1 MNGGTEKL
9 RLLSVIDKETG
20 VCLFQRA
27 WQWRG
32 EQERSSVSIGKLV
45 QSFYQFARE
54 VDQGEI
60 SCVNFLVKS
69 RTHRRVSSSQAA
81 RRTRGPSARSLPDSM
96 QMLCTRNEDIIVA
109 VFFDVKTCVTTST
122 ENQGSVRQF
131 INQASNSFC
140 ETFAGR
146 VASLRPTLKQ
156 CADGD
161 MNDAALRS
169 VQDEFLRFGPDV
181 DQMRHVCFTAAA

>member
-1 MNGGTEKL
+1 
-9 RLLSVIDKETG
+9 
-20 VCLFQRA
+20 
-27 WQWRG
+27 
-32 EQERSSVSIGKLV
+32 
-45 QSFYQFARE
+45 
-54 VDQGEI
+54 
-60 SCVNFLVKS
+60 
-69 RTHRRVSSSQAA
+69 
-81 RRTRGPSARSLPDSM
+81 M

-131 INQASNSFC
+131 LNQASVKNSFC
-140 ETFAGR
+140 ETFAER
-146 VASLRPTLKQ
+146 VASLRPILKQ

>member
-1 MNGGTEKL
+1 MNGGEKL
-9 RLLSVIDKETG
+9 RLVSVCCKETG

-32 EQERSSVSIGKLV
+32 DKGRSSIGNLV

-60 SCVNFLVKS
+60 SCVNFLVQS
-69 RTHRRVSSSQAA
+69 RTHRRVNSSQAA
-81 RRTRGPSARSLPDSM
+81 RRARGPSTRALPDSM

-122 ENQGSVRQF
+122 ENQGNVREF
-131 INQASNSFC
+131 LNQVKDSFC
-140 ETFAGR
+140 DTFAGR
-146 VASLRPTLKQ
+146 VVSIRSTLKE
-156 CADGD
+156 CADGNV
-161 MNDAALRS
+161 NDGVLQS
-169 VQDEFLRFGPDV
+169 LQDEFAPFKESIDRI
-181 DQMRHVCFTAAA
+181 RHMCFTPA

>member
-1 MNGGTEKL
+1 
-9 RLLSVIDKETG
+9 
-20 VCLFQRA
+20 
-27 WQWRG
+27 
-32 EQERSSVSIGKLV
+32 
-45 QSFYQFARE
+45 
-54 VDQGEI
+54 
-60 SCVNFLVKS
+60 
-69 RTHRRVSSSQAA
+69 
-81 RRTRGPSARSLPDSM
+81 M

-131 INQASNSFC
+131 LNQVKNSFC

-146 VASLRPTLKQ
+146 VVSLRPTLKQ

-169 VQDEFLRFGPDV
+169 VQGEFLRFGPDV